1 MGKVKA
7 IKNFTK
13 MKLVTVVLMVLIVQG
28 AYCDDWS
35 WSHLWHHVGKPVLNA
50 GLKYGALLLG
60 DEAELA
66 ERKSVANEVLDELFN
81 SIGKSAT
88 FKMVNDMKE
97 ILDQKEADN
106 SDNDFDENVEDANQA
121 EQDTTDVDDE
131 SNDDDKLDEKTLK
144 LLELLEDSMNH
155 NM

>member
-13 MKLVTVVLMVLIVQG
+13 MKLVTIVLMVLIVQG

-35 WSHLWHHVGKPVLNA
+35 WSHLWNHVGKHVVHG

-60 DEAELA
+60 DETELA

-88 FKMVNDMKE
+88 LKMVNDMKD
-97 ILDQKEADN
+97 ILDEKEADN
-106 SDNDFDENVEDANQA
+106 SDNDFDENVEDVNQA
-121 EQDTTDVDDE
+121 EQDANDVDDE
-131 SNDDDKLDEKTLK
+131 NNDDTKLDEKTLE
-144 LLELLEDSMNH
+144 LLKLLEDSMND

>member
-13 MKLVTVVLMVLIVQG
+13 MKLVTVVLMVLVVQG
-28 AYCDDWS
+28 AYCENWS
-35 WSHLWHHVGKPVLNA
+35 WGHLWNHVGKHVLNA

-66 ERKSVANEVLDELFN
+66 ERKSAANEALDDLFN

-106 SDNDFDENVEDANQA
+106 SDNDFDENVEDVNQA
-121 EQDTTDVDDE
+121 DQDTTDVDDE
-131 SNDDDKLDEKTLK
+131 SNDDNKLDEKTLK
-144 LLELLEDSMNH
+144 LLELLEDTMNH